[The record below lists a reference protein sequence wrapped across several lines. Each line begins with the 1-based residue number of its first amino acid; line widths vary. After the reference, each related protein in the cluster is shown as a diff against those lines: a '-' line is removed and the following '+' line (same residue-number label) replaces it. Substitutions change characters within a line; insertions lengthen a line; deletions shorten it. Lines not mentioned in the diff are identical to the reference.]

1 MFKSGLIAII
11 MASIAILFLVRILVY
26 FFQFLLTIWKDVKEM
41 ASVVWGDVT
50 GTEVKGEHRQKVEER
65 IVSGITK
72 TDGPVAVTGS
82 SGYIGSRVVEDLMDQ
97 GYQVHACVRDSSN
110 EKKVD
115 HLLNLND
122 QGLEGS
128 VELFEGDLF
137 KHGSYDEAF
146 AGCSAVIHAGA
157 TVGFNRE
164 TPQEVYDGCFTENE
178 HVIDSVKKSG
188 SVKRF
193 VFTSSFAAVGHPRPE
208 GYVFTEK
215 DWCGDN
221 VEGYRGAWTEENISK
236 NRDIA
241 YAMAKANTEK
251 MIYKAAEEDG
261 SFEAV
266 SINPLHVIGPL
277 MSENHNQFF
286 SWQFWILQLLKG
298 EDFGNW
304 NERKLRGS
312 TMLWNMVDV
321 RDVAR
326 AHRLG
331 TESPNAKNGSRYILS
346 AADPS
351 GEMFTWELQAKL
363 KELFPEIEQIGG
375 EEMEDGK
382 PKEKTYDSPRSYCSL
397 AREEL
402 GLSTYSI
409 EETLKG
415 TGDSYKAIN
424 LL

>member
-1 MFKSGLIAII
+1 
-11 MASIAILFLVRILVY
+11 MA
-26 FFQFLLTIWKDVKEM
+26 
-41 ASVVWGDVT
+41 
-50 GTEVKGEHRQKVEER
+50 
-65 IVSGITK
+65 GISK
-72 TDGPVAVTGS
+72 ADGPVAVTGS
-82 SGYIGSRVVEDLMDQ
+82 SGYIGSRIVEDLMEQ
-97 GYQVHACVRDSSN
+97 GYEVNACVRDSSN
-110 EKKVD
+110 ARKVD
-115 HLLNLND
+115 HLINLNEK
-122 QGLEGS
+122 GLDGE
-128 VELFEGDLF
+128 VRLFEGDLF
-137 KHGSYDEAF
+137 KKGSYDKAF
-146 AGCSAVIHAGA
+146 TGCGAVIHAGA

-164 TPQEVYDGCFTENE
+164 TPQEVYDGCFTENQ
-178 HVIDSVKKSG
+178 HVIESVQKST

-221 VEGYRGAWTEENISK
+221 IEGYRGAWTEDNISE

-251 MIYKAAEEDG
+251 MIYKVAEEDG

-266 SINPLHVIGPL
+266 SINPLHVVGPL

-286 SWQFWILQLLKG
+286 SWQFFIWQLLKG
-298 EDFGNW
+298 NDFGYW
-304 NERKLRGS
+304 KDRKLRGS

-321 RDVAR
+321 RDVAK

-331 TESPNAKNGSRYILS
+331 TESSKAKNGSRYILS
-346 AADPS
+346 ATDKS

-363 KELFPEIEQIGG
+363 KELFPEIEHIGG

-382 PKEKTYDSPRSYCSL
+382 PKEKTYDSPRSYCTL

-402 GLSTYSI
+402 GLSTYTI
-409 EETLKG
+409 EETLRN
-415 TGDSYKAIN
+415 TGDSYKTID